1 MNHLRNKLY
10 KKYKIEF
17 NANFWTGMFFG
28 WIVLIILSILYTALK
43 SINLGGL

>member
-1 MNHLRNKLY
+1 MNHLRTNIY

-28 WIVLIILSILYTALK
+28 WIVLIIMALLLK
-43 SINLGGL
+43 AISALDLGGL